1 MKITFDDDE
10 IMAINKV
17 AEETGIDGF
26 DLIEDY
32 QNAKA
37 TTLEDDMREIAKTHK
52 TE

>member
-26 DLIEDY
+26 DLIEAY
-32 QNAKA
+32 QEKKA
-37 TTLEDDMREIAKTHK
+37 ETLEEDMREVAKTFK
-52 TE
+52 AE